1 MKVSV
6 WYNNEDIRIE
16 EVPRPEPGPREI
28 LIKVVACGICGSD
41 IVEYVLQQLVIVE
54 RALAKMQK

>member
-16 EVPRPEPGPREI
+16 EVPRPKPGDKEM
-28 LIKVVACGICGSD
+28 LVKVISCGICGSD
-41 IVEYVLQQLVIVE
+41 IVE
-54 RALAKMQK
+54 